1 MEQSQAEVIY
11 QLAIGTLIPLIVSGV
26 KEAHWPV
33 HYKFGLVF
41 LISLIAASIVPI
53 AQYDLAGGLDFGK
66 LAAMLGVIFTTSQV
80 IYQSAF
86 KYFDL
91 ETKVNPKAA
100 LLSLVSQQISFY
112 VGEFS
117 KDKAKDIL
125 NPNTDSSLE
134 VLINETSHL
143 DPDSNL

>member
-1 MEQSQAEVIY
+1 MEQSLAEVIY
-11 QLAIGTLIPLIVSGV
+11 QLTIGMIIPLVVSGV

-53 AQYDLAGGLDFGK
+53 AQYDSVGELDFGK

-86 KYFDL
+86 KYFDI
-91 ETKVNPKAA
+91 ESKINPKAA

-112 VGEFS
+112 LEELS
-117 KDKAKDIL
+117 KEKVKDIL
-125 NPNTDSSLE
+125 DPKTDSSLE

-143 DPDSNL
+143 DPDSDI